1 MRLRERPTSSN
12 TAIVCAATVDQM
24 VNLLRF
30 VDQGFGGLLSAFELI
45 DNSFYKV
52 NTGAGKHAPP
62 LSADQP
68 YYAIIE
74 MLGSQQERDTELFET
89 ILGEAGERG
98 FRSEEHTSELQSLM
112 RTSYAD
118 FCLKKKTHT
127 K

>member
-1 MRLRERPTSSN
+1 
-12 TAIVCAATVDQM
+12 M

-52 NTGAGKHAPP
+52 NTGAGKHAPQ

-74 MLGSQQERDTELFET
+74 LLGSQQVRDTELFE
-89 ILGEAGERG
+89 IVLGEAGERG
-98 FRSEEHTSELQSLM
+98 FFDDAVLARSEVQSKTSWEIREDPDRQ
-112 RTSYAD
+112 AD
-118 FCLKKKTHT
+118 RRGGTGGEISGMTRGCAV
-127 K
+127 

>member
-12 TAIVCAATVDQM
+12 TAIVCAATFDQM

-74 MLGSQQERDTELFET
+74 LLGSQQERDTELFGT
-89 ILGEAGERG
+89 VPGHAGQRG
-98 FRSEEHTSELQSLM
+98 FCDDPAPPPPQLP
-112 RTSYAD
+112 
-118 FCLKKKTHT
+118 
-127 K
+127 

>member
-1 MRLRERPTSSN
+1 MRISDWSSDVCSSGL
-12 TAIVCAATVDQM
+12 TAVVCAATFDQM

-74 MLGSQQERDTELFET
+74 ILGSQQERDTELFE
-89 ILGEAGERG
+89 
-98 FRSEEHTSELQSLM
+98 RSEEHTSELQSLM
-112 RTSYAD
+112 RIPYAG
-118 FCLKKKTHT
+118 FCVKKKQDTN
-127 K
+127 KKR